1 MPETILNPLLAF
13 GGLLAFV
20 AVIGLLIYVNDR
32 FFKGRKKAKKVASFT
47 GYQAEAQQKE
57 AGLSGQDAPVIYAPP
72 APDFLPSD
80 HTPIREWM
88 GRINHQPDKTPHLAV
103 TGPSGSGKTT
113 FVLSV
118 LADRPGRLVIATPK
132 AQRTDPWGGFPAVR
146 LNAAD
151 MSYAPLGSAIKAVYA
166 EMLRRNAQNSE
177 TTDDWLT
184 LAIDD
189 YSTVVGELPDLKPTI
204 LRMLTLGRSV
214 RIRLVIIDTET
225 NVKAWGIE
233 GRGEARNNLIY
244 VELEE
249 DTHAARMFRW
259 KERERPA
266 TLDVAAV
273 PGIVAQARLT
283 GRAWLPSAPEESH
296 VLTLEPVLRSA
307 RAWTDDHLKIITWL
321 LYEPDISNREI
332 GRRLNPGTDGGGDYA
347 VKAKRLRDEV
357 SEVLEDALLGVR
369 ARSNTRKEQV
379 TNN

>member
-1 MPETILNPLLAF
+1 MWGIVLPAATVVIIFAAIFVSLWAVFRQPQATVAPLRPAPPVAREPQQPMRAPVQEHASAPPPVSVPPLAF
-13 GGLLAFV
+13 A
-20 AVIGLLIYVNDR
+20 
-32 FFKGRKKAKKVASFT
+32 
-47 GYQAEAQQKE
+47 
-57 AGLSGQDAPVIYAPP
+57 DAPGRIP
-72 APDFLPSD
+72 AHD
-80 HTPIREWM
+80 WM
-88 GRINHQPDKTPHLAV
+88 ARINHQPDKTPHLAV

-113 FVLSV
+113 FVLAV

-132 AQRTDPWGGFPAVR
+132 APRTDPWGGFPAVR
-146 LNAAD
+146 LNPHD
-151 MSYAPLGSAIKAVYA
+151 MGYAPLGNAIRAVYQ
-166 EMLRRNAQNSE
+166 EMLRRNAQDAE
-177 TTDDWLT
+177 TSADWLT
-184 LAIDD
+184 LVVDD

-259 KERERPA
+259 RERDQPA
-266 TLDVAAV
+266 ALDVGAV
-273 PGIVAQARLT
+273 PSIVAQAQLG
-283 GRAWLPSAPEESH
+283 GRAWLPSDAAVEPTKP
-296 VLTLEPVLRSA
+296 VTIEPVLRA
-307 RAWTDDHLKIITWL
+307 GRAWTDDHLKIVTWL

-347 VKAKRLRDEV
+347 VKAKRMRDEV

-369 ARSNTRKEQV
+369 ARSNGHKEAV

>member
-1 MPETILNPLLAF
+1 MPETILNPLIAL
-13 GGLLAFV
+13 GGLMGLV
-20 AVIGLLIYVNDR
+20 AVIALLIYVNDR
-32 FFKGRKKAKKVASFT
+32 FFKGRKKAKKQQADF
-47 GYQAEAQQKE
+47 YQAVATQERPA
-57 AGLSGQDAPVIYAPP
+57 IYAPP
-72 APDFLPSD
+72 AFFDVSG
-80 HTPIREWM
+80 TMPIREWM

-113 FVLSV
+113 FVLSI

-146 LNAAD
+146 LNATD

-166 EMLRRNAQNSE
+166 EMLRRNAHNSE

-259 KERERPA
+259 KERDQPVS
-266 TLDVAAV
+266 LDVGAV
-273 PGIVAQARLT
+273 PEIVAHARLT
-283 GRAWLPSAPEESH
+283 GRAWLPVSKEAEQPALLALQSAK
-296 VLTLEPVLRSA
+296 
-307 RAWTDDHLKIITWL
+307 AWTDDHLKIITWL

-369 ARSNTRKEQV
+369 ARSNTHQERV